1 MANNFRNL
9 EIWKEGYQ
17 LAVDLYRLTE
27 GFPKENNSL
36 ISQIR
41 RAAISIPLNIAEG
54 CSRFSKNA
62 FLNFLSYSYG
72 SLLELEVL
80 MHLSKDLNYMS
91 EEEHEEFIKRIE
103 VLTKMV
109 YTFMY
114 RVEKQRWLNWFKD

>member
-27 GFPKENNSL
+27 GFPKENNSI

-41 RAAISIPLNIAEG
+41 RAAISVPLNIAEG

-72 SLLELEVL
+72 SLLELDVL
-80 MHLSKDLNYMS
+80 MYLSKDLNYIS
-91 EEEHEEFIKRIE
+91 EQEHEEFSKRLE
-103 VLTKMV
+103 TLSKMV

-114 RVEKQRWLNWFKD
+114 RIEKQRWLGWFKD

>member
-17 LAVDLYRLTE
+17 SAVDLYRLTE

-103 VLTKMV
+103 VLSKMV

>member
-103 VLTKMV
+103 VLSKMV

>member
-9 EIWKEGYQ
+9 EIWNLGYQ

-27 GFPKENNSL
+27 GFPKENNSI

-41 RAAISIPLNIAEG
+41 RAAISVPLNIAEG

-62 FLNFLSYSYG
+62 FLNFLIYSYG
-72 SLLELEVL
+72 SLLELDVL
-80 MHLSKDLNYMS
+80 MYLSKDLNYIS
-91 EEEHEEFIKRIE
+91 EQEHEEFSKRLE
-103 VLTKMV
+103 TLSKMV

-114 RVEKQRWLNWFKD
+114 RIEKQRWLGWFKD